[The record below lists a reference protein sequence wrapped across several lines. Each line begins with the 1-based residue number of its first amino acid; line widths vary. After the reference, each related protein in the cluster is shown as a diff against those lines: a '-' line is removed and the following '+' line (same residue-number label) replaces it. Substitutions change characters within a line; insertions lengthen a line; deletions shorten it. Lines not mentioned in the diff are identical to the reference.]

1 MDESVSAVADSLG
14 EIVGELL
21 GFCGVG
27 VLFDCVA
34 EGRTTYRIGP
44 KYLLF
49 KFDRSVVKLKPTNGS
64 KDNVSDAEF

>member
-27 VLFDCVA
+27 VLFDRVA

-44 KYLLF
+44 K
-49 KFDRSVVKLKPTNGS
+49 
-64 KDNVSDAEF
+64 VS

>member
-27 VLFDCVA
+27 VLFNRVA
-34 EGRTTYRIGP
+34 EGGTTYRIGP
-44 KYLLF
+44 KYLP
-49 KFDRSVVKLKPTNGS
+49 V
-64 KDNVSDAEF
+64 EIHI

>member
-44 KYLLF
+44 KC
-49 KFDRSVVKLKPTNGS
+49 SVGLESTL
-64 KDNVSDAEF
+64 